1 MEKLSSTLFG
11 KTRRALLSRL
21 FVEPDRD
28 FRLRE
33 ISRLTSISPGSV
45 QYELKQLLDADLVVQ
60 KREHG
65 LVTYRANK
73 ASPIYD
79 ELRSIVEKT
88 SGINE
93 LIRKSLEP
101 VADRIRCAFIYG
113 SIAKGSNKSRS
124 DVDLLVVGS
133 IEFGDLVKRLH
144 PVEER
149 IGREISPR
157 LFSEREFKKR
167 LAGKDRFL
175 SSVLAER
182 VVPIVGDM
190 NVAG

>member
-1 MEKLSSTLFG
+1 MERLSSTLFG

-21 FVEPDRD
+21 FIEPERD

-33 ISRLTSISPGSV
+33 IARLTAISPGAV
-45 QYELKQLLDADLVVQ
+45 QHELKQLLDADLVVRR
-60 KREHG
+60 REHG
-65 LVTYRANK
+65 LVTYRANRT
-73 ASPIYD
+73 SPIYD

-88 SGINE
+88 SGIDG

-113 SIAKGSNKSRS
+113 SIAKGSNQSRS
-124 DVDLLVVGS
+124 DVDLLVVGA
-133 IEFGDLVKRLH
+133 IEFGDLVRRLQ

-157 LFSEREFKKR
+157 LFSEREFRKR

-175 SSVLAER
+175 SAVLAER
-182 VVPIVGDM
+182 IVPILGEM

>member
-11 KTRRALLSRL
+11 KTRRALLAKL

-45 QYELKQLLDADLVVQ
+45 QHELKQLLHADLVVQ

-133 IEFGDLVKRLH
+133 IDFGDLVKRLH

-157 LFSEREFKKR
+157 LFSEREYRKR
-167 LAGKDRFL
+167 IASKDRFL
-175 SSVLAER
+175 SSVLDER
-182 VVPIVGDM
+182 VVPIVGEM

>member
-1 MEKLSSTLFG
+1 MERLSNTLFG

>member
-1 MEKLSSTLFG
+1 MERLSSTLFG

-33 ISRLTSISPGSV
+33 LSRLTSISPGSV

>member
-1 MEKLSSTLFG
+1 MERLSSTLFG
-11 KTRRALLSRL
+11 KTRRALLAKL
-21 FVEPDRD
+21 FVEPDRE

-45 QYELKQLLDADLVVQ
+45 QHELKQLLDADLVVQ

-113 SIAKGSNKSRS
+113 SIARGSNKSRS

-133 IEFGDLVKRLH
+133 IDFGDLVKRLH

-157 LFSEREFKKR
+157 LFSEREYRKR
-167 LAGKDRFL
+167 IASKDRFL
-175 SSVLAER
+175 SSVLDER
-182 VVPIVGDM
+182 VVPIVGEM

>member
-1 MEKLSSTLFG
+1 MERLASTLFG
-11 KTRRALLSRL
+11 KARRALLSKF
-21 FVEPDRD
+21 FVEPERD

-33 ISRLTSISPGSV
+33 ISRITAISPGSV
-45 QYELKQLLDADLVVQ
+45 QHELKQILEADLVVQ
-60 KREHG
+60 RREHG
-65 LVTYRANK
+65 LLTYRANK
-73 ASPIYD
+73 ASLIYN

-93 LIRKSLEP
+93 LIRKALEP
-101 VADRIRCAFIYG
+101 VAKKIRCAFIYG
-113 SIAKGSNKSRS
+113 SVAKGSNKSRS

-133 IEFGDLVKRLH
+133 IAFGDLVKRLD

-149 IGREISPR
+149 IGREISTR
-157 LFSEREFKKR
+157 LFSETEYRKR

-175 SSVLAER
+175 SAVLADR
-182 VVPIVGDM
+182 TVPIVGEM

>member
-11 KTRRALLSRL
+11 KTRRALLSKF
-21 FVEPDRD
+21 FVEPERE

-33 ISRLTSISPGSV
+33 ISRITSISAGSV
-45 QYELKQLLDADLVVQ
+45 QHELKQLLDADLVVQ

-65 LVTYRANK
+65 LVTYRANR

-79 ELRSIVEKT
+79 ELRSIIEKT

-101 VADRIRCAFIYG
+101 VADKIRCAFIYG
-113 SIAKGSNKSRS
+113 SIAKGSSKSRS

-133 IEFGDLVKRLH
+133 LDFGDLVKRLH
-144 PVEER
+144 PVEGR

-157 LFSEREFKKR
+157 LFSEREFRKR
-167 LAGKDRFL
+167 LASKDRFL
-175 SSVLAER
+175 SSVLAGR
-182 VVPIVGDM
+182 IVPIVGEL

>member
-1 MEKLSSTLFG
+1 MERVASTLFG
-11 KTRRALLSRL
+11 KTRRALLSKF
-21 FVEPDRD
+21 FVEPERD

-33 ISRLTSISPGSV
+33 ISRITSISPGSV
-45 QYELKQLLDADLVVQ
+45 QHELKQLLDADLVVQ
-60 KREHG
+60 RREHG

-93 LIRKSLEP
+93 LIRKALDP
-101 VADRIRCAFIYG
+101 VAKKIRCAFIYG
-113 SIAKGSNKSRS
+113 SVAKGSNKSRS

-133 IEFGDLVKRLH
+133 IAFGDLVQRLH

-157 LFSEREFKKR
+157 LFSETEFRKR

-175 SSVLAER
+175 TAVLAER
-182 VVPIVGDM
+182 IVLIVGEV

>member
-1 MEKLSSTLFG
+1 MERLASTLFG
-11 KTRRALLSRL
+11 KTRRALLSKL
-21 FVEPDRD
+21 FIEPERD

-33 ISRLTSISPGSV
+33 ISRITSISPGSV
-45 QYELKQLLDADLVVQ
+45 QHELKQLLDADLVVQ

-93 LIRKSLEP
+93 LIGKALEP
-101 VADRIRCAFIYG
+101 VAKKIRCAFIYG
-113 SIAKGSNKSRS
+113 SVARGSNKSRS

-133 IEFGDLVKRLH
+133 IAFGDLVKRLQ

-157 LFSEREFKKR
+157 VYSEAEFKKR
-167 LAGKDRFL
+167 VADKDRFL
-175 SSVLAER
+175 SAVLAER
-182 VVPIVGDM
+182 VVPVVGKV

>member
-21 FVEPDRD
+21 FVEPDRE

-45 QYELKQLLDADLVVQ
+45 QHELKQLLDADLVVQ

>member
-1 MEKLSSTLFG
+1 M
-11 KTRRALLSRL
+11 
-21 FVEPDRD
+21 
-28 FRLRE
+28 
-33 ISRLTSISPGSV
+33 
-45 QYELKQLLDADLVVQ
+45 
-60 KREHG
+60 
-65 LVTYRANK
+65 TYRANK

-79 ELRSIVEKT
+79 EWRSIVEKT
-88 SGINE
+88 SGIDE
-93 LIRKSLEP
+93 IVRKSLEP
-101 VADRIRCAFIYG
+101 VADTIRCAFIYG

-133 IEFGDLVKRLH
+133 IDFGDLVKRLH

-157 LFSEREFKKR
+157 LFSEREFRKR
-167 LAGKDRFL
+167 LASKDRFL

-182 VVPIVGDM
+182 VVPIVGEM